1 MPLQLFKRLDI
12 LLPKILHKHK
22 RCPIFPCR
30 YQPSQLT
37 SQTYIHTT
45 FKPGCLRKFYS
56 PFFSGH
62 TVKHSFYLNPSHVQT
77 SNSYM
82 MPSSSIW
89 TLWSCP
95 TVMYTACMP
104 LRANKAIRLFDC
116 FTSYLNFSFFKLSLT
131 KPCQGCPKN
140 KKKKTTKEAKF
151 TSTQLNSNSS
161 KLCCGFLLWT

>member
-1 MPLQLFKRLDI
+1 MPNLS
-12 LLPKILHKHK
+12 LPLSA
-22 RCPIFPCR
+22 
-30 YQPSQLT
+30 QP
-37 SQTYIHTT
+37 TYLSNIHTHNLQT
-45 FKPGCLRKFYS
+45 RSRKFYS

-82 MPSSSIW
+82 MPSFSTW

-104 LRANKAIRLFDC
+104 LTANKAIRLFDC

-140 KKKKTTKEAKF
+140 NKKKTTKEAKF